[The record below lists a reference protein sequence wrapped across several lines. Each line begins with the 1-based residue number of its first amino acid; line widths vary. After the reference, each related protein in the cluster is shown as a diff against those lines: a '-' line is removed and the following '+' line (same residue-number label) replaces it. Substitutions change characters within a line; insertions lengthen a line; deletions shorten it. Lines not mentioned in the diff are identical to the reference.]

1 MWKHEISN
9 RSFYWKQWRYLA
21 LLPTCGQ
28 SPVDLS
34 IDIEQSSSVVGALNS
49 FIALGSRFVNW
60 LCETLLI
67 CSFGFPKFSS
77 SKFGQFLD
85 PNLIHFSPFLSKV
98 GQWGPR
104 SPWWGPRFS
113 WLVNQS
119 DRGIV
124 LFLKQHFLLEV
135 YSKIL
140 QFMLDFRVYD

>member
-1 MWKHEISN
+1 MWKWISEIC
-9 RSFYWKQWRYLA
+9 YWIANSWKYLA

-34 IDIEQSSSVVGALNS
+34 IGIDQSSLVVWAIILL
-49 FIALGSRFVNW
+49 IASNPDLW
-60 LCETLLI
+60 IDCETLFAHLI
-67 CSFGFPKFSS
+67 SANFHRRN
-77 SKFGQFLD
+77 FGQFLD
-85 PNLIHFSPFLSKV
+85 PNLIHFSPFSSKV
-98 GQWGPR
+98 GQWGLRP
-104 SPWWGPRFS
+104 SWWGPRFS